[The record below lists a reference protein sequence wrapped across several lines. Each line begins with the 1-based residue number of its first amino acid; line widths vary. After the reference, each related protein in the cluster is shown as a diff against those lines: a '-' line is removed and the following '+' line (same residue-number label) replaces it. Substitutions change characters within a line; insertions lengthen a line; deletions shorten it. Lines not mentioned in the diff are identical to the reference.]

1 MTPLQILSDYLLIR
15 SDEYRRFIHLRAS
28 QPAPQ
33 TCARPAPARAGAA
46 RLTDRDLQ
54 ALRPAELSLRQR
66 AGARAE
72 AISGD
77 QPAERAPTQR
87 LRAQC
92 ALPEGCG
99 AARQFSPAARSPQR
113 DLLDQCRAPAPTRG
127 DRIKRHGSGPDRLRP
142 GQGGSHRRRHGGV
155 LPCRRRSTGQCGG
168 TR

>member
-1 MTPLQILSDYLLIR
+1 MNRPLILSAYLVIR
-15 SDEYRRFIHLRAS
+15 SQDDHRFACVGAA
-28 QPAPQ
+28 QAAPQ
-33 TCARPAPARAGAA
+33 TRTRPAPARVGAA
-46 RLTDRDLQ
+46 RLTDRDVQ

-127 DRIKRHGSGPDRLRP
+127 DRIERHGSGPDRLRP